1 MTSTPFKLGELYAHD
16 FIMKTLKVGNSGGIR
31 IATTRI
37 AKVARIVLFST
48 SEQESNPQENPY
60 QDRANGAVLTYTGT
74 GKIGNQNLSGQNLR
88 ITQQS
93 ADFFPIYVFSLLS
106 HRKSSGSPEKR
117 WRFTG
122 IYKYLD
128 HSRENQTDLLGT
140 DRSAWVFKLLRLDIK
155 EANPASET
163 DLLKDIARSYA
174 DPMLS
179 ARAILGTTEYFSA
192 QEIETT
198 VGKMNA
204 LDPTAFECFVKKA
217 LVASQFR
224 EVRVTKKSSDGG
236 IDVLARM
243 PLSIWPI
250 ETQIIQVQVKRW
262 LRLVGR
268 REVAELRG
276 SLMPRAIGVLITTGN
291 YARTAIVEADRPN
304 LLPISLVDGHK
315 LAAVAMQLKL
325 EIN

>member
-1 MTSTPFKLGELYAHD
+1 M
-16 FIMKTLKVGNSGGIR
+16 
-31 IATTRI
+31 
-37 AKVARIVLFST
+37 
-48 SEQESNPQENPY
+48 
-60 QDRANGAVLTYTGT
+60 
-74 GKIGNQNLSGQNLR
+74 
-88 ITQQS
+88 
-93 ADFFPIYVFSLLS
+93 
-106 HRKSSGSPEKR
+106 
-117 WRFTG
+117 
-122 IYKYLD
+122 
-128 HSRENQTDLLGT
+128 GT

-163 DLLKDIARSYA
+163 DLLKNIARSYA

-192 QEIETT
+192 QEIEKT